1 MLVRM
6 EREEMRAADA
16 DREVVAERLRTALG
30 EGRIDLTEFD
40 ERLRLTYAA
49 KTYGDLDG
57 LLGDLPGV
65 TPASAQ
71 QVAVPVEGSV
81 TWAPRP
87 DGRYPAAT
95 RRWLVDHWV
104 PWAATFGI
112 TSTVW
117 AVSAVAQS
125 DLTYFWPAWVGGPWG
140 AVLVVGTIAGL
151 VNGEPQRWAAKQA
164 RKEAR
169 EREQAREIRDE
180 DE

>member
-1 MLVRM
+1 MG
-6 EREEMRAADA
+6 REEMRAADA
-16 DREVVAERLRTALG
+16 DREMVAERLRTALN
-30 EGRIDLTEFD
+30 EGRIDLAEFD
-40 ERLRLTYAA
+40 ERLQRAYGA
-49 KTYGDLDG
+49 KTYGELDG
-57 LLGDLPGV
+57 LLTDLPGV
-65 TPASAQ
+65 TPPSAQ
-71 QVAVPVEGSV
+71 QLAVPADSAVE
-81 TWAPRP
+81 WAPRP
-87 DGRYPAAT
+87 DGRYPTAT
-95 RRWLVDHWV
+95 RRWLAENWT

-117 AVSAVAQS
+117 AVSAVAQA

-169 EREQAREIRDE
+169 RREKAREIRDD